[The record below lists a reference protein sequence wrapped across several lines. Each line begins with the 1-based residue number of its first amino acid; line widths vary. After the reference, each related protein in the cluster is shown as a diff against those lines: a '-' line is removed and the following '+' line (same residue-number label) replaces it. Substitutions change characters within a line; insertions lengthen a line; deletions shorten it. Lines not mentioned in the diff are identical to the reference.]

1 MDVKITKK
9 PFLIFPAIDLKGS
22 KVVRLQQGRAD
33 AETVYSDDSAA
44 VARRWEGDGARY
56 LHVVDLDGA
65 FEGEPRNWDSVRAIL
80 HAVQIPIQLGG
91 GLRRRDQIQEALEMG
106 VTRVVLGTKACESPD
121 FVKGLVEE
129 LGPRIVVG
137 IDARD
142 GFVAVKGWTE
152 KTQLSAVEFARQIS
166 RLGVRHVIFTDV
178 STDGML
184 AGPNYDAIARVC
196 EAATCNVIA
205 SGGVS
210 KSDDVRHLQRLAAE
224 QSSKNLVG
232 VIIGKALY
240 DGRIKL
246 PEFES

>member
-1 MDVKITKK
+1 MKK
-9 PFLIFPAIDLKGS
+9 SFLIYPAIDLKDG

-33 AETVYSDDSAA
+33 AVTVYSDDPVA
-44 VARRWEGDGARY
+44 VAKRWEDEGARY

-65 FEGEPRNWDSVRAIL
+65 FAGEPRNWDLVQKIIE
-80 HAVQIPIQLGG
+80 AVQIPVQLGG
-91 GLRRRDQIQEALEMG
+91 GLRCRAHVQEALDMS

-121 FVKGLVEE
+121 FVSALVEDF
-129 LGPRIVVG
+129 GKHIVVG

-152 KTQLSAVEFARQIS
+152 KTQVSAVEFARQIS
-166 RLGVRHVIFTDV
+166 ELGVGNVVFTDV

-184 AGPNYDAIARVC
+184 TGPNCPAITSVC
-196 EAATCNVIA
+196 TAVTCNVIA

-210 KSDDVRHLQRLAAE
+210 GLDDIRRLQQLTE
-224 QSSKNLVG
+224 QCPNLVG

-240 DGRIKL
+240 DGRVDL
-246 PEFES
+246 RHAEM